1 MAGLHFDITGDNSN
15 FLRKLEESRNGVR
28 NTSKQIEESGLS
40 IEQMFNRLT
49 TAAAAFGIGL
59 GAKQLVSDITRVRG
73 EFQQLEVAFKTML
86 GSKEKADALMS
97 QLVATAAKTP
107 FDLQG
112 VAGGA
117 KQLLAYGVAAEEIN
131 GTLIRLGDIAAGLSI
146 PLGDLVYLYGTTRA
160 QGRLYTED
168 LNQFTGRGIPMT
180 QELAKHFGVA
190 ESKIKSMVSE
200 GKVGFPEVQK
210 AIESLTNEGG
220 KFGGLMEA
228 QSKTITGQISN
239 IEDSITNLYNKIG
252 QSSEGVINLAL
263 SGVSNLLEN
272 YEKVGEAIAV
282 AVTAYGS
289 YKAVLMAVTAMHAMN
304 NKVLRQA
311 VIEKSLA
318 AEAGISLSNAEA
330 AAAARTKMLMLAQ
343 NGLTK
348 SLKAAAAATIA
359 NPYVLMAAAVTGLA
373 YGIYKLTTHETE
385 AEKAQRSL
393 NEAIAESEV
402 CVLSEQKE
410 LAKLKGELSAL
421 SKGTEEY
428 ENVKNKIIKGFGK
441 YYDGLDEEI
450 TRIGL
455 TEAAYNKLTEA
466 IQKSYGAR
474 QYEKFSK
481 DQQTELDEVMS
492 NSFLKIQNRLYKRLG
507 EEQGAKVFTQI
518 KNGLLT
524 GELSIG
530 SGFANIEGLNKELK
544 DVLDKVAGKDGGIID
559 VQIRTVET
567 ELANILKAQEIA
579 DEIDK
584 KARVRF
590 GIDDEYKKDN
600 NDASATEKVEA
611 KDKAY
616 WEQKKKESESLLYA
630 LDISKKGSEEWKKY
644 IKEISEAQKQIDK
657 YSVKTDVVEKQIKS
671 REKQNEQLLSLQR
684 KNAQDGI
691 ALMDES
697 REKKIAKINADFE
710 AQRQVIEKQAKE
722 LAESNKEAET
732 KGLNKNGLTY
742 NQQDEIDK
750 AHLINIQ
757 SRKKAEEELYRSE
770 AEAMRNYLRE
780 YGTFQEQK
788 LAIAQEYT
796 QKIKEAT
803 TEGERLSLIKQRDSE
818 LHNVDMSA
826 VSMNIDWG
834 RAFGDLTG
842 MLGSQMKNLLKEL
855 EAYVG
860 SDKFKKSGEAD
871 KKVVYEA
878 IERLKELVPGG
889 EGTLNFGEL
898 QQKMKSLGDSVM
910 RLQTAQSAQI
920 LASSNLAHAQEAYK
934 KAVEGGNKAEI
945 EKAKTALDIAKRN
958 KGAADNE
965 VNNAS
970 VEMNQIGGEFSKA
983 SKDTINGLN
992 SVAEGLQGFASGTL
1006 RGSFEGLQ
1014 KTLKGLT
1021 DLNIG
1026 GKVGDAIGN
1035 LSETLSSAGVVGQ
1048 IVSAVLSIFDVLKE
1062 GIGSLVS
1069 SLIDTVLG
1077 AVTGILDDILS
1088 GDFIKKIGG
1097 SLVSGVG
1104 GLLNTVTFGGF
1115 NSLFGIGGNAKEV
1128 EAAINRLTDRNETLQ
1143 TAIEDLTDEMK
1154 DSKGTKSVEAY
1165 QEAKKLQEEQN
1176 RNYLEI
1182 AKQQAG
1188 YSGSHHS
1195 WNYYMKWNDEM
1206 IRRAREATGKEDF
1219 SGTGS
1224 LWELSPEQM
1233 KKLKKD
1239 VWLWEKIQK
1248 AGKGNY
1254 GGRLTE
1260 KLDAYIDQ
1268 AGKLEELTD
1277 HLYEG
1282 LTGISFGGMYDS
1294 FIDKLMDMKYSAKDA
1309 AEDISKQFMQAMLAN
1324 KIGEMYSEKLK
1335 GWWEKFGKSMMDNNL
1350 TDDERDALAKE
1361 YMDYVDEAIKLRDEL
1376 ASVTGYDKIF
1386 DKESTQDSSRR
1397 GFDSEMTHEDAG
1409 ELRGRFTALQ
1419 VIGEESKNAILN
1431 MLAIA
1436 QTISLSTKENNE
1448 VLSEIRNLMVTSNG
1462 YLEDISEYT
1471 KKIVLTFGDKL
1482 NDINENIKKAL

>member
-1 MAGLHFDITGDNSN
+1 MAKLYFRVASDWQEVEK
-15 FLRKLEESRNGVR
+15 LRKEIDKLKESLRGINASESPTSFNSLNRRLERSSRRLNEL
-28 NTSKQIEESGLS
+28 TSSAAKAGASLDMLWKKALGAIGG
-40 IEQMFNRLT
+40 
-49 TAAAAFGIGL
+49 AAAITSF
-59 GAKQLVSDITRVRG
+59 AKSVTKVRG
-73 EFQQLEVAFKTML
+73 EFQQLEIAFETML
-86 GSKEKADALMS
+86 KSKEKADALMS
-97 QLVATAAKTP
+97 ELVSIAAKTP

-112 VAGGA
+112 VASSA
-117 KQLLAYGVAAEEIN
+117 KQMLAYGSSAESVGKELVMLGNVAAGVGSQLSEI
-131 GTLIRLGDIAAGLSI
+131 A
-146 PLGDLVYLYGTTRA
+146 YLYGTLRT
-160 QGRLYTED
+160 QGRAYTVD
-168 LNQFTGRGIPMT
+168 IRQFAGRGIPIYE
-180 QELAKHFGVA
+180 ELAKVLGVT
-190 ESKIKSMVSE
+190 KDKVSE
-200 GKVGFPEVQK
+200 LVTAGKVGFREVEQ
-210 AIESLTNEGG
+210 AFQNMTSSGG
-220 KFGGLMEA
+220 IYFNLMEE
-228 QSKTITGQISN
+228 QSKSLTGQISN
-239 IEDSITNLYNKIG
+239 LGDAWDTMLNEIG
-252 QSSEGVINLAL
+252 KETQGAASMAISATKDLI
-263 SGVSNLLEN
+263 EN
-272 YEKVGEAIAV
+272 YETVGKSIAGLVATYGAYKAAV
-282 AVTAYGS
+282 AVATVAVSRHTFAEVALTNVRVIARRAQMALNTAMLTNPYIALATVVAGLVATTWALSDSTTSAERAAVSFKKKMEELNNEEANKKKTLESLIDTINSEVAAETDRIEAMKKMKEEYPAILQNFIDEEGRIKNLTGFWKAYNEEVTKSRFDKKQKIVEDLEAKLSGAEWAYGQAKKEGNRS
-289 YKAVLMAVTAMHAMN
+289 EMKKQKQRIDDIKNELTKERAAVL
-304 NKVLRQA
+304 
-311 VIEKSLA
+311 E
-318 AEAGISLSNAEA
+318 
-330 AAAARTKMLMLAQ
+330 
-343 NGLTK
+343 
-348 SLKAAAAATIA
+348 
-359 NPYVLMAAAVTGLA
+359 
-373 YGIYKLTTHETE
+373 
-385 AEKAQRSL
+385 
-393 NEAIAESEV
+393 EV
-402 CVLSEQKE
+402 
-410 LAKLKGELSAL
+410 
-421 SKGTEEY
+421 
-428 ENVKNKIIKGFGK
+428 
-441 YYDGLDEEI
+441 
-450 TRIGL
+450 
-455 TEAAYNKLTEA
+455 
-466 IQKSYGAR
+466 
-474 QYEKFSK
+474 
-481 DQQTELDEVMS
+481 
-492 NSFLKIQNRLYKRLG
+492 
-507 EEQGAKVFTQI
+507 
-518 KNGLLT
+518 
-524 GELSIG
+524 
-530 SGFANIEGLNKELK
+530 NKELQK
-544 DVLDKVAGKDGGIID
+544 DDNKKKDSTYNED
-559 VQIRTVET
+559 VKKAKKEWDDAKKAY
-567 ELANILKAQEIA
+567 EAILK
-579 DEIDK
+579 DE
-584 KARVRF
+584 KATTQKVKEAR
-590 GIDDEYKKDN
+590 
-600 NDASATEKVEA
+600 EKVKSAE
-611 KDKAY
+611 
-616 WEQKKKESESLLYA
+616 
-630 LDISKKGSEEWKKY
+630 KKY
-644 IKEISEAQKQIDK
+644 NELTDSKTAQKQINDK
-657 YSVKTDVVEKQIKS
+657 VKYEKQVSDKTIAIKRDNLN
-671 REKQNEQLLSLQR
+671 REISLMQE
-684 KNAQDGI
+684 G
-691 ALMDES
+691 L
-697 REKKIAKINADFE
+697 EKKLKQIEADYNSQKE
-710 AQRQVIEKQAKE
+710 KIEKNEKE
-722 LAESNKEAET
+722 LAAANKEAG
-732 KGLNKNGLTY
+732 KSNLNKFGLTEE
-742 NQQDEIDK
+742 QQEEIDK
-750 AHLINIQ
+750 ANRLNLEQ
-757 SRKKAEEELYRSE
+757 RKKAEDDLYRAE
-770 AEAMRNYLRE
+770 ADAMRNHLRE

-788 LAIAQEYT
+788 LAIAQEYAT
-796 QKIKEAT
+796 KIKEAT
-803 TEGERLSLIKQRDSE
+803 TEGERLSLIKERDSE
-818 LHNVDMSA
+818 LHNVDMNA
-826 VSMNIDWG
+826 ISMNIDWG

-910 RLQTAQSAQI
+910 RLQAAQTGQI
-920 LASSNLAHAQEAYK
+920 LASSNLTRAQEAYK

-965 VNNAS
+965 VNNSS
-970 VEMNQIGGEFSKA
+970 VEMNQIGSEFSKA

-1026 GKVGDAIGN
+1026 GKVGDAIGS

-1062 GIGSLVS
+1062 GVGSLVS

-1154 DSKGTKSVEAY
+1154 GSKGMKSVEAY

-1233 KKLKKD
+1233 KKLRED
-1239 VWLWEKIQK
+1239 VWLWERIQK

-1277 HLYEG
+1277 KLYEG
-1282 LTGISFGGMYDS
+1282 LTGISFDGMYDS

-1335 GWWEKFGKSMMDNNL
+1335 GWWERFGKAMKNDGTLDN
-1350 TDDERDALAKE
+1350 DERDKLMKE
-1361 YMDYVDEAIKLRDEL
+1361 YMDYMDEAIKIRDEL

-1397 GFDSEMTHEDAG
+1397 GFGSEMTHEDAG
-1409 ELRGRFTALQ
+1409 ELSGRFAAVQIATEGTRAQ
-1419 VIGEESKNAILN
+1419 SEEQTNILSILSLKTDSIISTGTDIKN
-1431 MLAIA
+1431 IA
-1436 QTISLSTKENNE
+1436 DDTRTIIANS
-1448 VLSEIRNLMVTSNG
+1448 
-1462 YLEDISEYT
+1462 YLELVQISENT
-1471 KKIVLTFGDKL
+1471 GAIVKPIQQMQKDIEEVKKNTSRL
-1482 NDINENIKKAL
+1482 

>member
-1 MAGLHFDITGDNSN
+1 MAKLYFRVASDWQEVEK
-15 FLRKLEESRNGVR
+15 LRKEIDKLKDSLRGINASESPTSFNSLNRRLERSSRRLNEL
-28 NTSKQIEESGLS
+28 TSSAARAGASLDTLWKKALGAIGG
-40 IEQMFNRLT
+40 
-49 TAAAAFGIGL
+49 AAAISSF
-59 GAKQLVSDITRVRG
+59 AKSVTKVRG
-73 EFQQLEVAFKTML
+73 EFQQLEIAFETML
-86 GSKEKADALMS
+86 KSKEKADALMS
-97 QLVATAAKTP
+97 ELVSIAAKTP

-112 VAGGA
+112 VASSA
-117 KQLLAYGVAAEEIN
+117 KQMLAYGSSAESVGKELVMLGNVAAGVGSQLSEI
-131 GTLIRLGDIAAGLSI
+131 A
-146 PLGDLVYLYGTTRA
+146 YLYGTLRT
-160 QGRLYTED
+160 QGRAYAVD
-168 LNQFTGRGIPMT
+168 IRQFAGRGIPIYE
-180 QELAKHFGVA
+180 ELAKVLGVT
-190 ESKIKSMVSE
+190 KDKVSE
-200 GKVGFPEVQK
+200 LVTAGKVGFREVEK
-210 AIESLTNEGG
+210 AFQNMTSSGG
-220 KFGGLMEA
+220 IYFNLMEE
-228 QSKTITGQISN
+228 QSKSLTGQISN
-239 IEDSITNLYNKIG
+239 LGDAWDSMLNEIG
-252 QSSEGVINLAL
+252 KKTQGAASMAISASKSLV
-263 SGVSNLLEN
+263 EN
-272 YEKVGEAIAV
+272 YETVGKSIAGLIATYGAYKAAV
-282 AVTAYGS
+282 AVATV
-289 YKAVLMAVTAMHAMN
+289 AVSRHTLAEVALTNVRVIARRAQMALNAAM
-304 NKVLRQA
+304 
-311 VIEKSLA
+311 
-318 AEAGISLSNAEA
+318 
-330 AAAARTKMLMLAQ
+330 
-343 NGLTK
+343 LT
-348 SLKAAAAATIA
+348 
-359 NPYVLMAAAVTGLA
+359 NPYVALATVVAGLVATTWALSDSTTSAERSAASFKKKIEELNKEEANKKKTLESLINTINCEVAAETDRIAAMKEMKKEYPAILQNFIDEEGRVKNLTGFWKA
-373 YGIYKLTTHETE
+373 YNEEVAKGRFDKKQKIVEDFEAKLSG
-385 AEKAQRSL
+385 AEWAYNQAKKEGNRSEMKKQKQRIDDIK
-393 NEAIAESEV
+393 N
-402 CVLSEQKE
+402 E
-410 LAKLKGELSAL
+410 LAKARAAVL
-421 SKGTEEY
+421 EE
-428 ENVKNKIIKGFGK
+428 V
-441 YYDGLDEEI
+441 
-450 TRIGL
+450 
-455 TEAAYNKLTEA
+455 
-466 IQKSYGAR
+466 
-474 QYEKFSK
+474 
-481 DQQTELDEVMS
+481 
-492 NSFLKIQNRLYKRLG
+492 
-507 EEQGAKVFTQI
+507 
-518 KNGLLT
+518 
-524 GELSIG
+524 
-530 SGFANIEGLNKELK
+530 NKEFQK
-544 DVLDKVAGKDGGIID
+544 DD
-559 VQIRTVET
+559 
-567 ELANILKAQEIA
+567 
-579 DEIDK
+579 
-584 KARVRF
+584 
-590 GIDDEYKKDN
+590 
-600 NDASATEKVEA
+600 S
-611 KDKAY
+611 
-616 WEQKKKESESLLYA
+616 KKESTYNE
-630 LDISKKGSEEWKKY
+630 DVKKAKKEWDDAKKAYEAILKDEKATTQKVKEAREKVKTAEKKY
-644 IKEISEAQKQIDK
+644 NELTDSKTAQKQINDK
-657 YSVKTDVVEKQIKS
+657 AKYEKQVSDRTIAIKRDNLN
-671 REKQNEQLLSLQR
+671 REISLMQE
-684 KNAQDGI
+684 G
-691 ALMDES
+691 
-697 REKKIAKINADFE
+697 REKKLKQIEADYNSQKE
-710 AQRQVIEKQAKE
+710 KIEKNEKE
-722 LAESNKEAET
+722 LAAANKEAG
-732 KGLNKNGLTY
+732 KSNLNKFGLTEE
-742 NQQDEIDK
+742 QQKEIDK
-750 AHLINIQ
+750 ANRLNHEQ
-757 SRKKAEEELYRSE
+757 RKKAEDDLYREE
-770 AEAMRNYLRE
+770 ADAMRNYLRE

-788 LAIAQEYT
+788 LAIAQEYAT
-796 QKIKEAT
+796 KIKEAM
-803 TEGERLSLIKQRDSE
+803 TEGERLSLIKKRDSE

-855 EAYVG
+855 ESYVG

-920 LASSNLAHAQEAYK
+920 LAFSNLTSAQEAYK

-970 VEMNQIGGEFSKA
+970 AEMNQIGVEFSKA

-1026 GKVGDAIGN
+1026 GKVGDAIGS

-1077 AVTGILDDILS
+1077 SITGILDDILS

-1154 DSKGTKSVEAY
+1154 GSKGMKSVEAY

-1233 KKLKKD
+1233 KKLKED
-1239 VWLWEKIQK
+1239 VWLWERIQK
-1248 AGKGNY
+1248 TGKGNY

-1282 LTGISFGGMYDS
+1282 LTGISFDGMYDS

-1335 GWWEKFGKSMMDNNL
+1335 GWWDKFGKAMENDGTL
-1350 TDDERDALAKE
+1350 DKDERDKLMKE
-1361 YMDYVDEAIKLRDEL
+1361 YLDYVDEAIKIRDEL

-1397 GFDSEMTHEDAG
+1397 GFGSEMTHEDAG
-1409 ELRGRFTALQ
+1409 ELSGRFTAVQ
-1419 VIGEESKNAILN
+1419 IATEGMKVQSEEQTNILSILSMKTDSIISTGTDIKN
-1431 MLAIA
+1431 IA
-1436 QTISLSTKENNE
+1436 DDTRTIIANS
-1448 VLSEIRNLMVTSNG
+1448 
-1462 YLEDISEYT
+1462 YLELVQISENT
-1471 KKIVLTFGDKL
+1471 GAIVKPIQQMQKDIEEVKKNTSRL
-1482 NDINENIKKAL
+1482 